1 MAVGSARRTVIGV
14 RSTRSVGARLSA
26 VVGARLSAVVGA
38 RLSTVVGVVGT
49 AAIVGVVRAAA
60 VVGISAAAIVR
71 IVGASAVVG
80 VVGSARPTVVGVGS
94 ARAIV
99 GIVSAPAVVGVVGS
113 ARPTVVGIGSPR
125 PLGGVG
131 VPAGVLCWGCVR
143 RLRRPV
149 RSGCAG
155 CGRCRCILVL
165 SRSNLCYCEENQRYG
180 PNRQDV
186 LSFAAQIHKPLL
198 REREA
203 FTQSARPECR
213 EWRFHP
219 TLRSP
224 RIFFDENSS
233 VSVSLGEGSATTLE
247 VWAIS
252 HRFPPPVKGS
262 QKRKRKATTRSVLPA
277 SFLLCFHS
285 ALRKGLRKTVMPF
298 SNILQA
304 RLRSRR
310 VDPIRRRREGRAS
323 FLVNSCV
330 MPG

>member
-26 VVGARLSAVVGA
+26 VVGARLS
-38 RLSTVVGVVGT
+38 TVVGVG
-49 AAIVGVVRAAA
+49 AARAIVGIVSAPA
-60 VVGISAAAIVR
+60 VVGI
-71 IVGASAVVG
+71 
-80 VVGSARPTVVGVGS
+80 VGSARPTVVGVGS

-113 ARPTVVGIGSPR
+113 ARPTGVGIGSPR

-131 VPAGVLCWGCVR
+131 VPAGVLRWGCVR

-165 SRSNLCYCEENQRYG
+165 LSRSNRCYCEENQRYG

-186 LSFAAQIHKPLL
+186 LSLAAQIHKPLL

-224 RIFFDENSS
+224 RIFFDENSL

>member
-26 VVGARLSAVVGA
+26 VVGARLS
-38 RLSTVVGVVGT
+38 
-49 AAIVGVVRAAA
+49 
-60 VVGISAAAIVR
+60 
-71 IVGASAVVG
+71 
-80 VVGSARPTVVGVGS
+80 TVVGVGS

-165 SRSNLCYCEENQRYG
+165 SRSNRRYCEENQRYG

-224 RIFFDENSS
+224 RIFFDENSL

>member
-38 RLSTVVGVVGT
+38 RLSAVVGVVGT
-49 AAIVGVVRAAA
+49 AAN
-60 VVGISAAAIVR
+60 VGIF
-71 IVGASAVVG
+71 GACAVVG
-80 VVGSARPTVVGVGS
+80 VVGAARATVVGVGS

-113 ARPTVVGIGSPR
+113 ARPTVVGISSPR

-131 VPAGVLCWGCVR
+131 VPAGVLRWGCVR

-155 CGRCRCILVL
+155 RGRCRCILVL
-165 SRSNLCYCEENQRYG
+165 LSRSNRCYCEENQRYG

-186 LSFAAQIHKPLL
+186 LSLAAQIHKPLL

-224 RIFFDENSS
+224 RIFFDENSL

-310 VDPIRRRREGRAS
+310 VDPIRQLREGRAS